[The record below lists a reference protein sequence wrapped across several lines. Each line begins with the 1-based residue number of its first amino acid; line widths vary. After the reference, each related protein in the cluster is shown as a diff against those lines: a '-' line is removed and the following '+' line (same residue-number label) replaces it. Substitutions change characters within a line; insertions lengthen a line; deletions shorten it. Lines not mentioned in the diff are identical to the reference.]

1 MATGPA
7 GDLVAQC
14 LEIVRAYDPDRYTA
28 TLYLGQNPRKVAA
41 AVHAFDAE
49 IARIADRVS
58 EPIPG
63 EIRLQWW
70 REVVEGSRETGNHP
84 VVLALIDAIRTHD
97 LPREPLLAAIEAR
110 VFDLYHDAMPD
121 RTALEA
127 YCGETGSVLLQV
139 IALAARA
146 KPGSGL
152 ADACGHAGVALRLT
166 EILRRAPLDRSRG
179 KCPFPVDML
188 SSVGLSVDE
197 WLREAP
203 QTRHGAAISAI
214 VSLARE
220 HLALARPAISDLEP
234 QAKPVFLP
242 LAVLPA
248 WLDAIEAAAERQ
260 LLSPASVSPLRRQW
274 IFLRAALAG

>member
-1 MATGPA
+1 MAEGRHV
-7 GDLVAQC
+7 DLTRQC
-14 LEIVRAYDPDRYTA
+14 LETVRAHDPDRYTA
-28 TLYLGQNPRKVAA
+28 TLYLPLPARNAA
-41 AVHAFDAE
+41 AAIHAFDAE

-58 EPIPG
+58 EPMPG

-70 REVVEGSRETGNHP
+70 REVVESGRESGNHP
-84 VVLALIDAIRTHD
+84 VATALIDAVRTHD
-97 LPREPLLAAIEAR
+97 LPREPLFAAIEAR
-110 VFDLYHDAMPD
+110 TFDLYHDPMPD

-127 YCGETGSVLLQV
+127 YCGETGSVLLQL
-139 IALAARA
+139 IALAAGARPA
-146 KPGSGL
+146 SGL

-197 WLREAP
+197 WLRETP
-203 QTRHGAAISAI
+203 QARHGAAISAI

-220 HLALARPAISDLEP
+220 HLALARPAISCLEP
-234 QAKPVFLP
+234 HARPVFLP
-242 LAVLPA
+242 LAVVPA
-248 WLDAIEAAAERQ
+248 WLDAIEAAADRH

-274 IFLRAALAG
+274 IFLRHALAG